1 MLVILICVPV
11 SGMLSVR
18 LPQEGVLA
26 VFTLAG
32 SQRFPIYFGF
42 SNRSVNQGY
51 GTGEGMM
58 LRCSRTASG
67 QRAAYT
73 GRFAL
78 VAW

>member
-58 LRCSRTASG
+58 LRCSRKANDQRGSCMGHFAS
-67 QRAAYT
+67 
-73 GRFAL
+73 
-78 VAW
+78 VVE